1 MKRFDVDDT
10 MLPASAVLPSD
21 PLSIVAVGFHG
32 LRNLLEAAAPIY
44 STLAEVAVLDRIYDD
59 AVRSIA
65 ELRASSGVDAVV
77 AAGSNGQFLR
87 ERLDIPVVL
96 VKPDGFDLMQ
106 SLVGA
111 AARSDRIAL
120 VTYGAPPAE
129 LLQFNERFALGLQI
143 RSYGNE
149 AEAKACIDELA
160 GMGVEAVVAPG
171 LVVDLAR
178 ARGLEGML
186 LYSQGA
192 VREAMSA
199 AVDIARVARQETA
212 RREKLNTILGQLKD
226 GVVAV
231 DPEERIEAVNPAM
244 EAFIGLPAEQLL
256 GRQLSA
262 VQGELSLAHTLRTGM
277 AEVEQVQQVSGRTS
291 VVTRL
296 PIVEQ
301 GRRTG
306 AVLVCQD
313 PVVIQRLDRS
323 LRTRSRPALQHAK
336 YGLANLVGQS
346 EALRSVKQR
355 ALSCARSTATVLIVG
370 ESGTGKE
377 LLAQG
382 IHNASERRAQP
393 FIAINCAAFPESLL
407 ESELFGYV
415 EGAFT
420 GSSRGGK
427 MGLFE
432 AAHTGTIFLDEIGE
446 MPLSLQTRLL
456 RVLQEREVL
465 RVGATVP
472 TPVDLRVIAATH
484 RDLAKQVADG
494 LFRQDLYYRL
504 NILGIRLPPLRE
516 RHGDLP
522 LLVQSM
528 AEKITL
534 RLGVPRRMDE
544 AWIQVLVDAGR
555 DYDWP
560 GNIRELEN
568 LIERILVF
576 RESESEAGPMTCA
589 ELREIAPE
597 LFAAESLTASYGS
610 STRRGGRDSSARE
623 PQLPMG
629 QEEAVERDVQ
639 AVERRHLLA
648 ALQQAGGSREDAARA
663 LGVSRTTLWR
673 RMRRLGVEG

>member
-1 MKRFDVDDT
+1 M
-10 MLPASAVLPSD
+10 S
-21 PLSIVAVGFHG
+21 FHG
-32 LRNLLEAAAPIY
+32 LRNLLEAVAPSY
-44 STLAEVAVLDRIYDD
+44 AGVADVVVLDKIYDD
-59 AVRSIA
+59 ALQGIA
-65 ELRASSGVDAVV
+65 QLRASSGVDAVV
-77 AAGSNGQFLR
+77 SAGSNGQFLR
-87 ERLDIPVVL
+87 DRLDLPVVL
-96 VKPDGFDLMQ
+96 IKPDGFDLMQ
-106 SLVGA
+106 SLAGA
-111 AARSDRIAL
+111 AARSRRVAL
-120 VTYGAPPAE
+120 VTYGAPPPE
-129 LLQFNERFALGLQI
+129 LLLFNERFSLQLEI
-143 RSYGNE
+143 RSYASE
-149 AEAKACIDELA
+149 AEAESCVDRLA
-160 GMGVEAVVAPG
+160 GMGVDTVVAPG

-178 ARGLEGML
+178 SRGLEGLL

-192 VREAMSA
+192 VREAMA
-199 AVDIARVARQETA
+199 AAIDIGRVARQETA
-212 RREKLNTILGQLKD
+212 RREKLNTILAQLKD

-231 DPEERIEAVNPAM
+231 DADERIEVVNPAM

-256 GRQLSA
+256 GRRLSA
-262 VQGELSLAHTLRTGM
+262 VQGELSLAHTLRTGTH
-277 AEVEQVQQVSGRTS
+277 ELEQVQQVSGRTS

-296 PIVEQ
+296 PIQEQ

-323 LRTRSRPALQHAK
+323 LRTRSRPPLRHAK
-336 YGLANLVGQS
+336 YGLANLVGES
-346 EALRSVKQR
+346 EALRSVKRR
-355 ALSCARSTATVLIVG
+355 ALSCAQSTATVLVVG

-393 FIAINCAAFPESLL
+393 FVAINCAAFPESLL

-465 RVGATVP
+465 RIGATVP

-484 RDLAKQVADG
+484 RDLSRQVAEG

-504 NILGIRLPPLRE
+504 NILGVRLPPLRE

-522 LLVQSM
+522 LLARHL
-528 AEKITL
+528 AEKIAF
-534 RLGVPRRMDE
+534 RLGSPRLADG
-544 AWIQVLVDAGR
+544 ALVDAVVDAGSC
-555 DYDWP
+555 YAWP

-576 RESESEAGPMTCA
+576 REPGSEGRGITQD

-597 LFAAESLTASYGS
+597 LFVVE
-610 STRRGGRDSSARE
+610 GRSSAHDE
-623 PQLPMG
+623 ASHAALLADSASLSNDSHTCPG
-629 QEEAVERDVQ
+629 QAPASCIETELKD
-639 AVERRHLLA
+639 VERRHLLN
-648 ALQQAGGSREDAARA
+648 ALSQAGGNRDEAARL

-673 RMRRLGVEG
+673 RMKKLGVS

>member
-1 MKRFDVDDT
+1 MSTSPTPYSPRLKI
-10 MLPASAVLPSD
+10 A
-21 PLSIVAVGFHG
+21 AVGFHG
-32 LRNLLEAAAPIY
+32 LRNLLEAAAPSY
-44 STLAEVAVLDRIYDD
+44 AGVADVAVLDRIYDD
-59 AVRSIA
+59 AVQSITD
-65 ELRASSGVDAVV
+65 LRASSGIDAVV

-87 ERLDIPVVL
+87 ERLDLPVVL
-96 VKPDGFDLMQ
+96 VKPDGFDLMRIL
-106 SLVGA
+106 SGA
-111 AARSDRIAL
+111 ALRARRIAL
-120 VTYGAPPAE
+120 VTYGPPPTE
-129 LLQFNERFALGLQI
+129 LLLFNERFSLQLEV
-143 RSYGNE
+143 RSYSNE
-149 AEAKACIDELA
+149 QEAGECVESLA
-160 GMGVEAVVAPG
+160 ATGVDTVVAPG

-178 ARGLEGML
+178 ARGMEGVL

-192 VREAMSA
+192 VREAMGA
-199 AVDIARVARQETA
+199 AIDIARVARQETD
-212 RREKLNTILGQLKD
+212 RREKLNTILAQLKD

-231 DPEERIEAVNPAM
+231 DMEERIEAVNPAM
-244 EAFIGLPAEQLL
+244 EAFIGLPADQLL
-256 GRQLSA
+256 GRRLSA

-277 AEVEQVQQVSGRTS
+277 AEMEQVQQVGGRTS
-291 VVTRL
+291 VVTRM
-296 PIVEQ
+296 PILEQ

-323 LRTRSRPALQHAK
+323 LRTRHLPPSQHAK
-336 YGLANLVGQS
+336 YGLANLVGES
-346 EALRSVKQR
+346 KALRNVKR
-355 ALSCARSTATVLIVG
+355 LAVSCAQSTATVLIVG

-382 IHNASERRAQP
+382 IHNASARRAQP
-393 FIAINCAAFPESLL
+393 FVAINCAAFPESLL

-465 RVGATVP
+465 RIGATVP

-484 RDLAKQVADG
+484 RNLSKQVAEG
-494 LFRQDLYYRL
+494 RFRQDLYYRL
-504 NILGIRLPPLRE
+504 NILSLRLPPLRE

-522 LLVQSM
+522 LLTRHL
-528 AEKITL
+528 AEKIAM
-534 RLGVPRRMDE
+534 RLGAPRLADE
-544 AWIQVLVDAGR
+544 VLVKAVVEAGR

-576 RESESEAGPMTCA
+576 REPAAQGGGITQE
-589 ELREIAPE
+589 ELRDIAPE
-597 LFAAESLTASYGS
+597 LFTQRALSFEGADGGGQVAAE
-610 STRRGGRDSSARE
+610 DSSVSTPAA
-623 PQLPMG
+623 LV
-629 QEEAVERDVQ
+629 EADLQ
-639 AVERRHLLA
+639 AVERRHLLKV
-648 ALQQAGGSREDAARA
+648 LEQSGGNREEAARL

-673 RMRRLGVEG
+673 RMRRLGVS

>member
-1 MKRFDVDDT
+1 MS
-10 MLPASAVLPSD
+10 LASSPSG
-21 PLSIVAVGFHG
+21 PLTAAPLRIVAVGFHG
-32 LRNLLEAAAPIY
+32 LRNLLEAVAPSY
-44 STLAEVAVLDRIYDD
+44 AGVAEVVVLDRIYDD
-59 AVRSIA
+59 AVRGIA
-65 ELRASSGVDAVV
+65 ELRSGGSVDAVV

-87 ERLDIPVVL
+87 EHLDLPVVL
-96 VKPDGFDLMQ
+96 IKPDGFDLMQ

-111 AARSDRIAL
+111 ASRPGRIAL
-120 VTYGAPPAE
+120 VSYGPPPAE
-129 LLQFNERFALGLQI
+129 LLAFNQRFELGLEI
-143 RSYGNE
+143 RSYSNE
-149 AEAKACIDELA
+149 AQAERCVDELSA
-160 GMGVEAVVAPG
+160 MGVETVVAPG

-178 ARGLEGML
+178 ARGLEGLL

-192 VREAMSA
+192 VREAISA
-199 AVDIARVARQETA
+199 AIDIARVARQESA

-231 DPEERIEAVNPAM
+231 DHEERIEAVNPAM
-244 EAFIGLPAEQLL
+244 ESFIGLPAEQLL
-256 GRQLSA
+256 GRRLSA
-262 VQGELSLAHTLRTGM
+262 VQGELSLAHTLRTGL

-313 PVVIQRLDRS
+313 PLVIQRLDRS
-323 LRTRSRPALQHAK
+323 LRTRSVPPLRHAK
-336 YGLANLVGQS
+336 YGLSNLVGES
-346 EALRSVKQR
+346 AALRNVKRR
-355 ALSCARSTATVLIVG
+355 ALSCAQSTATVLIVG

-393 FIAINCAAFPESLL
+393 FVAINCAAFPESLL

-465 RVGATVP
+465 RIGATVP

-484 RDLAKQVADG
+484 RDLPRQVKDG

-522 LLVQSM
+522 LLVRHL
-528 AEKITL
+528 AEKMTL
-534 RLGVPRRMDE
+534 RLAAPRRME
-544 AWIQVLVDAGR
+544 ESWIQALVDAGR
-555 DYDWP
+555 HYHWP

-576 RESESEAGPMTCA
+576 REHECEPGPMTDE

-597 LFAAESLTASYGS
+597 LFANSDVNVTPAEQINDIRALERRSLEQALQ
-610 STRRGGRDSSARE
+610 RAGGR
-623 PQLPMG
+623 
-629 QEEAVERDVQ
+629 RD
-639 AVERRHLLA
+639 E
-648 ALQQAGGSREDAARA
+648 AARL
-663 LGVSRTTLWR
+663 LGISRTTLWR
-673 RMRRLGVEG
+673 RLRDLQADA

>member
-1 MKRFDVDDT
+1 MSSVPSSPLT
-10 MLPASAVLPSD
+10 PAAAPADRLG
-21 PLSIVAVGFHG
+21 IVAVGFHG
-32 LRNLLEAAAPIY
+32 LRNLLEAAAPGY
-44 STLAEVAVLDRIYDD
+44 AGVADVVVLDRIYDD
-59 AVRSIA
+59 ALRGIA
-65 ELRASSGVDAVV
+65 ELRVSSGVDAVV

-87 ERLDIPVVL
+87 ERLDLPVVL
-96 VKPDGFDLMQ
+96 IKPDGFDLMQ

-111 AARSDRIAL
+111 AARGGRVAL
-120 VTYGAPPAE
+120 VTYGPPPPE
-129 LLQFNERFALGLQI
+129 LLAFNERFKLGLEI
-143 RSYGNE
+143 RSYANEPE
-149 AEAKACIDELA
+149 AEACVDALA
-160 GMGVEAVVAPG
+160 GLGIDTVVAPG

-192 VREAMSA
+192 VREAISA
-199 AVDIARVARQETA
+199 AIDIARVAKQESA
-212 RREKLNTILGQLKD
+212 RREKLNIILAQLKD

-231 DPEERIEAVNPAM
+231 DQQERIEAVNPAM

-262 VQGELSLAHTLRTGM
+262 VQGELSLAHTLRTGI

-323 LRTRSRPALQHAK
+323 LRSRSLPPLRHAK
-336 YGLANLVGQS
+336 YGLANLVGES
-346 EALRSVKQR
+346 AALRSVKQR

-393 FIAINCAAFPESLL
+393 FVAINCAAFPETLL

-465 RVGATVP
+465 RIGATVP

-484 RDLAKQVADG
+484 RDLAEQVEAG
-494 LFRQDLYYRL
+494 LFRQDLFYRL
-504 NILGIRLPPLRE
+504 NILGVRLPPLRE

-522 LLVQSM
+522 LLVRHL

-534 RLGVPRRMDE
+534 RLGAPRRMDE
-544 AWIQVLVDAGR
+544 TWVHALVKAGEH
-555 DYDWP
+555 YDWP

-576 RESESEAGPMTCA
+576 WDDESVSGPMNEAT
-589 ELREIAPE
+589 LREIAPE
-597 LFAAESLTASYGS
+597 LFQPRAGTTLPGDATSMAPAAAFAAPESERSRLEKALFQAHGN
-610 STRRGGRDSSARE
+610 R
-623 PQLPMG
+623 
-629 QEEAVERDVQ
+629 EEAAR
-639 AVERRHLLA
+639 LL
-648 ALQQAGGSREDAARA
+648 GISR
-663 LGVSRTTLWR
+663 STLWR
-673 RMRRLGVEG
+673 RMRQLGVSG